1 MIKIR
6 YCNTAVPYFYA
17 FFEDNKMGENMKIK
31 EYVSFKNAFGGIA
44 IGFINGLLGAG
55 GGMIAV
61 PILKQMGLSQ
71 KDAQANAIAVILPIS
86 VISAAL
92 YLLQG
97 NVTVADAV
105 IYIPGG
111 IIGTVI
117 GTFLLSKLSSKTLK
131 RIFGGFMVFAGV
143 RLLMK

>member
-1 MIKIR
+1 
-6 YCNTAVPYFYA
+6 
-17 FFEDNKMGENMKIK
+17 MGENMKIK
-31 EYVSFKNAFGGIA
+31 EFVNSKNVLGGIA

-61 PILKQMGLSQ
+61 PVLKKLGFSQ

-86 VISAAL
+86 LISAAL

-97 NVTVADAV
+97 NVKIGDAV

-111 IIGTVI
+111 IIGTAV
-117 GTFLLSKLSSKTLK
+117 GTFLLSKLSSSWLK

>member
-1 MIKIR
+1 M
-6 YCNTAVPYFYA
+6 PYFYA
-17 FFEDNKMGENMKIK
+17 VSEDNKMGENMKIK
-31 EYVSFKNAFGGIA
+31 EFINSKNVLGGIA

-61 PILKQMGLSQ
+61 PVLKKIGFSQ
-71 KDAQANAIAVILPIS
+71 KDAQSNAIAVILPIS
-86 VISAAL
+86 LISAAL

-97 NVTVADAV
+97 NVTLSDAV

-111 IIGTVI
+111 VIGTAI
-117 GTFLLSKLSSKTLK
+117 GTFLLSKLSSSWLK

>member
-1 MIKIR
+1 M
-6 YCNTAVPYFYA
+6 PYFYA
-17 FFEDNKMGENMKIK
+17 ISEDNKMGENMKIK
-31 EYVSFKNAFGGIA
+31 EYINTKNVLGGIA
-44 IGFINGLLGAG
+44 VGFINGLLGAG

-61 PILKQMGLSQ
+61 PVLKKLGFSQ

-97 NVTVADAV
+97 NVTFSDAL

-111 IIGTVI
+111 VIGTII

-131 RIFGGFMVFAGV
+131 RIFGAFMVFAGV

>member
-1 MIKIR
+1 
-6 YCNTAVPYFYA
+6 
-17 FFEDNKMGENMKIK
+17 MKIK
-31 EYVSFKNAFGGIA
+31 EFVNSKNVLGGIA

-61 PILKQMGLSQ
+61 PVLKKLGFSQ

-86 VISAAL
+86 IISAVL

-97 NVTVADAV
+97 NVTISEAV

-111 IIGTVI
+111 LIGTVI
-117 GTFLLSKLSSKTLK
+117 GTFLLSKLSSWWLK